1 MVHIDTLVLSGTEWF
16 DFILYIMEQDDVA
29 SAHMV
34 QNGFLL
40 SAFSWYKM
48 VQNEAVQILYYRKLS
63 SVCCGLP
70 YGVPGGTSNKRKE
83 ALFVTRIRARTAVTD
98 FAVSAQPVSQH
109 LFHGT
114 QRWMLVSGLLNFFKI
129 SLSKLT
135 LTAFAA
141 MLCTNQWWAT
151 TQLDHQYIISTTLS
165 RPCRHYHCMHAS
177 HCDNSIEVQ
186 ICVSRAY

>member
-1 MVHIDTLVLSGTEWF
+1 MLQYIRCGVVHIDTLVLSGTEWF

-48 VQNEAVQILYYRKLS
+48 VQNEAVQILYYRELS

-98 FAVSAQPVSQH
+98 FAVFAQPVSQH
-109 LFHGT
+109 LFRGT
-114 QRWMLVSGLLNFFKI
+114 NLMDAGIRASQLFQR

-135 LTAFAA
+135 L
-141 MLCTNQWWAT
+141 
-151 TQLDHQYIISTTLS
+151 
-165 RPCRHYHCMHAS
+165 
-177 HCDNSIEVQ
+177 
-186 ICVSRAY
+186 